1 MVAHTLPPQLTGR
14 LLPALAVLAGIG
26 VAAGL
31 ATAPGATLD
40 AVVARSG
47 LSAILPQAAPPVGV
61 TARTL
66 IALTVGA
73 LVVALGLASQ
83 WRRTPRAMARRA
95 DSHPDAPPCRPLRAQ
110 DELGAPIPA
119 PLSEQPLPIAPEPP
133 VPPAIQD
140 VPADLDQPLS
150 AFDPDA
156 IPARPQEPVRAV
168 APLTRVAKVVPLPPA
183 DAGPEEPA
191 RITAFSLAPV
201 ACAPDA
207 EPRIIAPVVPTPES
221 IGTLVA
227 RLEKVARDAARDRRA
242 RAERQPSLD
251 DTLAR
256 LRQMA
261 TG

>member
-1 MVAHTLPPQLTGR
+1 MVAYTLPATLTGR
-14 LLPALAVLAGIG
+14 LVPTLAVLAGLG

-31 ATAPGATLD
+31 ATAPAETLD

-47 LSAILPQAAPPVGV
+47 LSALLPQAAPPVGV
-61 TARTL
+61 TGRTL
-66 IALTVGA
+66 IALAVGA

-83 WRRTPRAMARRA
+83 WRRPAGMTARRA
-95 DSHPDAPPCRPLRAQ
+95 DSHPDAPPCRPLRAN
-110 DELGAPIPA
+110 DELGAPIPVQDA
-119 PLSEQPLPIAPEPP
+119 AEPLPIASEPP
-133 VPPAIQD
+133 VPPAIRD

-150 AFDPDA
+150 TFDPDA
-156 IPARPQEPVRAV
+156 IPSRPQEPVRAV
-168 APLTRVAKVVPLPPA
+168 APLTRVAKVVPLPPL
-183 DAGPEEPA
+183 DAVAEEPA

-207 EPRIIAPVVPTPES
+207 EPRIVAPVVPTPES
-221 IGTLVA
+221 IGALVA

-256 LRQMA
+256 LRQLA